1 MSSSG
6 TLSKPEIVEDD
17 TDVMENYHPPVVI
30 HTRPVLDMD
39 EDQFYLFCRQNSEL
53 RIERTSNGDLI
64 IMAPTGGWT
73 GSGNARLTAA
83 FANWADLDG
92 TGVVFDSDTGFRL
105 PNKAMRSPDV
115 SWILNERFDALTRK
129 EGEQFPPLCPDFVL
143 ELRSASDRLRDLQEK
158 MAEYLEN
165 GARLGWLI
173 NPPCKE
179 VFIYRPGQAVEHLK
193 NPTELSGESV
203 LPGFTL
209 ELARLWRALGIA

>member
-173 NPPCKE
+173 NPPRKE